1 MRPTFKDPILDGS
14 KDPILDPKKDPDGG
28 ATGMVKPKGGG

>member
-1 MRPTFKDPILDGS
+1 MKPTFKDPILDGS